1 MENRLTLIQDYC
13 NRRNIKLSAQQ
24 ELVLATIGNN
34 PQALTITQILGVL
47 AADNPKANRMT
58 VHRAVEYLASLGLIH
73 KISLNHTYALCSNL
87 NQFHQQSCQ
96 LLVCQKCGS
105 QQEIHSHKIC
115 EVLAETSQLFN
126 FAFASPLEITGICSK
141 CQTKLEEN

>member
-1 MENRLTLIQDYC
+1 MENRLALIQDYC
-13 NRRNIKLSAQQ
+13 SRRNIKLSAQQ
-24 ELVLATIGNN
+24 ELILTIIGNN
-34 PQALTITQILGVL
+34 SQALTITQILGVL

-58 VHRAVEYLASLGLIH
+58 IHRAVEYLTTLGLIH

-115 EVLAETSQLFN
+115 EALAETSQLYN

-141 CQTKLEEN
+141 CQIN